1 MSQFVGA
8 PIFDADQ
15 HMYESADALTRY
27 LPAQYESA
35 VQFVQIGRHTRI
47 AVNGRITEY
56 IPNPTFDR
64 VARPGAHEAYYAAQ
78 NADG

>member
-27 LPAQYESA
+27 LPAKYESA

-56 IPNPTFDR
+56 
-64 VARPGAHEAYYAAQ
+64 
-78 NADG
+78 